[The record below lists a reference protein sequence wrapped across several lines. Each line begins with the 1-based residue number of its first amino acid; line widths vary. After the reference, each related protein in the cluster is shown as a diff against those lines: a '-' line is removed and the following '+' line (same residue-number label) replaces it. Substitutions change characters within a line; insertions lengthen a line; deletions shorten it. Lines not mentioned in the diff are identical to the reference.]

1 MTYLTHHHHHHWR
14 FSCELTIHYYHACV
28 HSKSVNDRMSIHTH
42 AYIPISALLWQTEHI
57 DRMIMSHGKFIEIF
71 IWQGYSIVVE
81 FNLDIF
87 ISQYRL
93 SSHTKIKMPLFI
105 DNIFIEM
112 NNSVACLIKVVP
124 GQYIPNFSI
133 ITFRLRKE

>member
-1 MTYLTHHHHHHWR
+1 MTYLTHHHHHHHHRHWR

-28 HSKSVNDRMSIHTH
+28 HSKFVNVRMPIHTH

-57 DRMIMSHGKFIEIF
+57 NRMIISHGKFIEIF
-71 IWQGYSIVVE
+71 IWHS
-81 FNLDIF
+81 
-87 ISQYRL
+87 YRYCCQIQFR
-93 SSHTKIKMPLFI
+93 SSFSLLNTDWVLILRSKLPLFI

-124 GQYIPNFSI
+124 G
-133 ITFRLRKE
+133 